1 MNMNNIDRDMNGDFF
16 CIILAGGIGTRLWPV
31 SRQYLP
37 KQFIDLLGTGE
48 TLLQST
54 YRRFLE
60 FIAPD
65 NIIVVTNRDYEGI
78 VREQLPQLASHNLL
92 LEPIRRNI
100 VPPVTW
106 ASVEVS
112 RRNPNAVMVVAP
124 SDQNITDRPGGCFA
138 DEMLQGMEY
147 VSHHEQLLT
156 VGVPTTRAEV
166 SYGYIQMAELLA
178 PNIYKVQT
186 FTEKPQEEFARIFHE
201 SGEFLWNTGLF
212 IWSSKAFLNAMRRAS
227 GYYNEVLEDLK
238 VCYATGQDVSNAIAD
253 LYAKLPNMTLE
264 QTVLEKA
271 ENVDV
276 MMCHFG
282 WADLGTWGG
291 VYNFSEKAEHGNV
304 LINNSKGLLYDC
316 NDCLV
321 RIPKGHVAVLQ
332 GLSGYAVLEEDNV
345 IVVCKKDDQGAIRR
359 FVNQAQLDLGEEYV

>member
-1 MNMNNIDRDMNGDFF
+1 MEKNYY
-16 CIILAGGIGTRLWPV
+16 CVILAGGIGTRLWPV
-31 SRQYLP
+31 SRQHTP

-54 YRRFLE
+54 YKRFLE
-60 FIAPD
+60 FIDKD
-65 NIIVVTNRDYEGI
+65 NIIVVTNHEYEGI
-78 VREQLPQLASHNLL
+78 VREQLPDISPWNLM
-92 LEPIRRNI
+92 LEPIRRNT

-106 ASVEVS
+106 ASVEVT
-112 RRNPNAVMVVAP
+112 RRNPNAVMVVTP
-124 SDQNITDRPGGCFA
+124 SDQNITDKPDGKFA
-138 DEMLQGMEY
+138 DEILQGLEY
-147 VSHHEQLLT
+147 AYNNPQLLT

-166 SYGYIQMAELLA
+166 AYGYIQMAEKQA

-186 FTEKPQEEFARIFHE
+186 FTEKPQEEFAHIFHE

-212 IWSSKAFLNAMRRAS
+212 IWSSKAFLKALHGVS
-227 GYYNEVLEDLK
+227 GYYTEVLEDLK
-238 VCYATGQDVSNAIAD
+238 VRYSTGQDVSAGIAD
-253 LYAKLPNMTLE
+253 LYSKLPNMTLE

-291 VYNFSEKAEHGNV
+291 VYNYGEKDDAGNV
-304 LINNSKGLLYDC
+304 LINHSKTLLNDC
-316 NDCLV
+316 CDCLV
-321 RIPKGHVAVLQ
+321 RLPEGHVAVLQ
-332 GLSGYAVLEEDNV
+332 GLNGYVVVEEGNV

-359 FVNQAQLDLGEEYV
+359 FVNSAQLDLGEDYV

>member
-1 MNMNNIDRDMNGDFF
+1 MNQNRDKDMNSNFF

-60 FIAPD
+60 FIDPD
-65 NIIVVTNRDYEGI
+65 NIIVVTNRDYEAI

-92 LEPIRRNI
+92 LEPIRRNT

-106 ASVEVS
+106 ASVEVN
-112 RRNPNAVMVVAP
+112 RRNPNAVMVVTP
-124 SDQNITDRPGGCFA
+124 SDQNITDRPDGIFA
-138 DEMLQGMEY
+138 QEMLQGLDY
-147 VSHHEQLLT
+147 AASHQQLLT

-166 SYGYIQMAELLA
+166 SYGYIQMAEEHA

-186 FTEKPQEEFARIFHE
+186 FTEKPQEEFANIFHQ

-212 IWSSKAFLNAMRRAS
+212 IWSSKVFLKALYGVS
-227 GYYNEVLEDLK
+227 GYYTEVLEDLK
-238 VCYATGQDVSNAIAD
+238 VSYATGQDVGTCIAD
-253 LYAKLPNMTLE
+253 LYSKLPNMTLE

-276 MMCHFG
+276 MLCHFG

-291 VYNFSEKAEHGNV
+291 VYNHCEKDAQGNA
-304 LINNSKGLLYDC
+304 LINNSKSLLYDC
-316 NDCLV
+316 SDCLV
-321 RIPKGHVAVLQ
+321 RLPEGHVAVLQ
-332 GLSGYAVLEEDNV
+332 GLSGYVVVEENNV
-345 IVVCKKDDQGAIRR
+345 IVICKKDDQGAIRR
-359 FVNQAQLDLGEEYV
+359 FVNRAQLDLGEGYL